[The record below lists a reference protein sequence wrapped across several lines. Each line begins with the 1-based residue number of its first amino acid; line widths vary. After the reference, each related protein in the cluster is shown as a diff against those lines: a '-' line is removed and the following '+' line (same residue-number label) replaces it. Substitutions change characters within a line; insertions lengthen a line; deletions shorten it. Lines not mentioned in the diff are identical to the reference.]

1 METGSVLSR
10 LLPAAALSLFAW
22 IGIPLAGRGDS
33 GSAPVK
39 VVLVRERHVYLAL
52 RDSLALR
59 SGDRVTFRYRK
70 DDLAHGLVTGTLHG
84 ELAEVMIQ
92 TGSLT
97 KVKPKDLGRIEVLV
111 AERSQLASRALLR
124 VGYPSA
130 ARSNLL
136 FACARVGLVLP
147 PGAYHAADSTARSAR
162 WVRDPAVE
170 LRAPWPDTL
179 VARFFDDAD
188 DEEIALERGEL
199 DVAVFWP
206 GELSR
211 HMREQSRWQSHLYGM
226 RSRGMVAAVDDSIP
240 VGADS
245 ALVRLNRELFRGD
258 LVSWNPVG
266 GYLGR
271 VRYEVDVAMPGWRE
285 MQRFLDRFAPPT
297 ARRVRLAYVD
307 RYVASL
313 DSTEASTRIQSL
325 FLLRCP
331 VVSSPELRPYL
342 TSLDPD
348 ALVNALECRIRER
361 TP

>member
-10 LLPAAALSLFAW
+10 LLLAAALSLFAW

-136 FACARVGLVLP
+136 FACARVGLQLP

-211 HMREQSRWQSHLYGM
+211 HMRESSRWQSHLHGT
-226 RSRGMVAAVDDSIP
+226 RSWGFLAAAALPGDT
-240 VGADS
+240 S
-245 ALVRLNRELFRGD
+245 AIHPDTTALGRLSRELFRGD
-258 LVSWNPVG
+258 LTLTNG
-266 GYLGR
+266 GGAAQ
-271 VRYEVDVAMPGWRE
+271 VRYEVDLASPGWRE
-285 MQRFLDRFAPPT
+285 MQRFLDRLAPAT

-307 RYVASL
+307 RPVASPTGAPL
-313 DSTEASTRIQSL
+313 L
-325 FLLRCP
+325 LLRCP